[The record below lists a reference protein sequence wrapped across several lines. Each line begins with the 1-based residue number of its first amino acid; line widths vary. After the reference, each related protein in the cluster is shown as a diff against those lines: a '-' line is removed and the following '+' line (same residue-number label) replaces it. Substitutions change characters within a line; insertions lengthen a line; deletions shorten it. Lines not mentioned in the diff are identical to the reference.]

1 MNRNILATLS
11 EAVEEIEGSNYNH
24 NHNVVLLHSSP
35 TTNHPYTSDEEV
47 GDDGIGLAGT
57 LDLQANVTGI
67 VKLHQHDSES
77 EDEEQVQEKR
87 KVTKEKGEIE
97 HEPLRMTELVKKNLA
112 ILLNI
117 FLNF

>member
-67 VKLHQHDSES
+67 VTLHQHDSES

-112 ILLNI
+112 ILFNI